1 MNAKPTRRDYFIALA
16 KSHEAQAEAYR
27 IEHALTDGD
36 PFANEN
42 EIAARKEWLESAE
55 SQYREMADGY
65 RRMAAEHSASSHAPA
80 A

>member
-42 EIAARKEWLESAE
+42 EIAARKEWLEESAATYQRLAGE
-55 SQYREMADGY
+55 Y
-65 RRMAAEHSASSHAPA
+65 RRMAAENSFPSHAPA
-80 A
+80 S